1 MSLFLA
7 LAASMSAMALVLV
20 MRALM
25 RGTPRRVAV
34 SRRAANAAIH
44 AAELDLLDR
53 ESSDGRITAEAHE
66 AARDEVLRRVLADGA
81 DEEATLRA
89 ADRWPAAAITLAAP
103 FVAVALYLMVG
114 NPGAIEASTAATSGS
129 ISVSQLEEHLRY
141 APRDGRAWVALARLH
156 MNAARYEAAA
166 QAYEQSLASTAKIAG
181 DADIWCELADA
192 LGMAQGGTLA
202 GRPRALIE
210 KALALKPT
218 NPRALEMAGSA
229 AYEAGDYAQTIQHW
243 TTLLRELPAES
254 TARRELAAA
263 LSRVQS
269 RLANAVESH

>member
-20 MRALM
+20 MRALI
-25 RGTPRRVAV
+25 RSTPRRVAV
-34 SRRAANAAIH
+34 SRRATNAAIH

-53 ESSDGRITAEAHE
+53 ESGDGCITAEAYQ
-66 AARDEVLRRVLADGA
+66 AARDELLRRVLADGT
-81 DEEATLRA
+81 DEEASPRA
-89 ADRWPAAAITLAAP
+89 ADRWPAVAITLAAP
-103 FVAVALYLMVG
+103 LVAVALYLMVG
-114 NPGAIEASTAATSGS
+114 NPGALEASNAATSGS

-156 MNAARYEAAA
+156 MNAGRYEAAA
-166 QAYEQSLASTAKIAG
+166 HAYEQSLTSTAKIAG

-229 AYEAGDYAQTIQHW
+229 AYEAGDYAQTVQRW
-243 TTLLRELPAES
+243 AALMRELPADS
-254 TARRELAAA
+254 TARRELAVA
-263 LSRVQS
+263 LNRVQS
-269 RLANAVESH
+269 RLANAAESH

>member
-1 MSLFLA
+1 M
-7 LAASMSAMALVLV
+7 
-20 MRALM
+20 
-25 RGTPRRVAV
+25 
-34 SRRAANAAIH
+34 NAAIH

-53 ESSDGRITAEAHE
+53 EASEGRITAEAHQT
-66 AARDEVLRRVLADGA
+66 ARDELLRRVLADSA
-81 DEEATLRA
+81 DEEAAPRA

-103 FVAVALYLMVG
+103 LVAVALYLMVG
-114 NPGAIEASTAATSGS
+114 NPGAIDASTAVASGS
-129 ISVSQLEEHLRY
+129 ISVSRLEEHLRY

-166 QAYEQSLASTAKIAG
+166 QAYEQSLASSAKIAG

-218 NPRALEMAGSA
+218 HPRALEMAGSA

-243 TTLLRELPAES
+243 AALLRELPADS

-269 RLANAVESH
+269 RLANAAESH